1 MQYKEFVL
9 SVSDKIGGG
18 LGRSE
23 KAIAAFLSTLGEL
36 IPGTERDNLAAQLPK
51 ELKSAFS
58 TERDSG
64 AFELEEFYNR
74 VSSRAG
80 IGYEDAVERSQAIA
94 SVFKRA
100 VSGGEIEDIL
110 SKLPAEY
117 GELFGLRETGP
128 LSPSK

>member
-9 SVSDKIGGG
+9 SISDKIGGD
-18 LGRSE
+18 LERSE
-23 KAIAAFLSTLGEL
+23 RTIAAFLSTLGEL
-36 IPGTERDNLAAQLPK
+36 IPATERGNLAAQLPK

-58 TERDSG
+58 TERDSD

-80 IGYEDAVERSQAIA
+80 IGYKDAVQRSQSIA
-94 SVFKRA
+94 SVLKRA
-100 VSGGEIEDIL
+100 VSGGEIEDVL
-110 SKLPAEY
+110 AKLPAEY